1 MAIEYDLDIAT
12 QSSAS
17 EVAAWLAEIGRES
30 GVFDESITGERLT
43 DKGAFGYTRPGTCVS
58 VIQQR
63 PSQPWDPI
71 VTSLGFTPTVGVGFR
86 MGKEADTS
94 DQQDDMIRLVEPLL
108 DRVEGDAVLHYQ
120 FEVVWL
126 LRRNGELTLNERD
139 DLWRPQ
145 RLALMTRPYRRESH
159 TLDMD

>member
-12 QSSAS
+12 HATPA
-17 EVAAWLAEIGRES
+17 EVAAFLAEIGRES
-30 GVFDESITGERLT
+30 DLFDASVTGARLMET
-43 DKGAFGYTRPGTCVS
+43 GTFAYTRRGTCVS

-63 PSQPWDPI
+63 QPMPWDPV
-71 VTSLGFTPTVGVGFR
+71 VTCLGFTPTVGVGFR

-94 DQQDDMIRLVEPLL
+94 QQQDDMIRLVGPLL
-108 DRVEGDAVLHYQ
+108 DHVGGDAVLHYQ

-126 LRRNGELTLNERD
+126 LRRGGELSLNDRD
-139 DLWRPQ
+139 DLWRAE
-145 RLALMTRPYRRESH
+145 RLAQMTRTYRRETH